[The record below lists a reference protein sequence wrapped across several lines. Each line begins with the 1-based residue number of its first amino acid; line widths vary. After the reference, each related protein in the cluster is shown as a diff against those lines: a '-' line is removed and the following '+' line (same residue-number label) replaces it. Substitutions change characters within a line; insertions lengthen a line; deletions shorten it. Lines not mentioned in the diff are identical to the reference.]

1 MKKFYREV
9 LPRGTGDSFSI
20 FLDEHPLK
28 TPRKKPFVLP
38 NAEIAAAI
46 AEEWRSDSDEISPS
60 EMVLTKLAN
69 SALDSV
75 AEHREI
81 TIDEISGFAE
91 TDLVC
96 YRSGGG
102 LELRDQQD
110 REWGALLDWMSR
122 ELDISLSST
131 DSILPLAQNRRDLN
145 KVRCVVASFDDY
157 SLAGLHMLTLAC
169 GSVVI
174 GLAAAFEEVD
184 ERRAWELSLLE
195 ESYQIDNWGEDPEAT
210 KRREGL
216 RLDIAAATRFL
227 ALLRN

>member
-38 NAEIAAAI
+38 NAKIAAAI

-81 TIDEISGFAE
+81 TIDEISGFTERILSVTGRGA
-91 TDLVC
+91 
-96 YRSGGG
+96 SG
-102 LELRDQQD
+102 
-110 REWGALLDWMSR
+110 
-122 ELDISLSST
+122 IT
-131 DSILPLAQNRRDLN
+131 
-145 KVRCVVASFDDY
+145 
-157 SLAGLHMLTLAC
+157 
-169 GSVVI
+169 
-174 GLAAAFEEVD
+174 
-184 ERRAWELSLLE
+184 
-195 ESYQIDNWGEDPEAT
+195 
-210 KRREGL
+210 
-216 RLDIAAATRFL
+216 
-227 ALLRN
+227 